1 MTKFGGAN
9 MLVKPQPLAA
19 GTFRKRAALT
29 FNVERQLSSKPNGGS
44 GSVARIH
51 QMTKLPFKV
60 IRR

>member
-1 MTKFGGAN
+1 